1 MNGACWGVGCK
12 KQGVASLLAWQQR
25 YCFES
30 PQTSYCVEVE
40 GERRCHQAAE
50 KNISNT
56 DRLIKS
62 ERRALTS
69 TFTRAASEHGQAAG
83 TLAGGKKQFFTP
95 LITRHTANSIPFYWE
110 SDSPSGLLE
119 FKQAG
124 PISYPSNTT
133 ELQYL
138 P

>member
-30 PQTSYCVEVE
+30 PQTSYCVEAE
-40 GERRCHQAAE
+40 GEEMPSSCR

-62 ERRALTS
+62 EHRASTS
-69 TFTRAASEHGQAAG
+69 TFTRAASEHGQVAG
-83 TLAGGKKQFFTP
+83 TLSGGKKQFFTP
-95 LITRHTANSIPFYWE
+95 LITRHTANTIPFYWE
-110 SDSPSGLLE
+110 SDSPSGLPE
-119 FKQAG
+119 FKQAE
-124 PISYPSNTT
+124 PISYPCNTT

>member
-30 PQTSYCVEVE
+30 PQTSYCAEAE
-40 GERRCHQAAE
+40 GEKMPSSYR

-62 ERRALTS
+62 ECRASTS
-69 TFTRAASEHGQAAG
+69 TFTQAASEHGQTPG
-83 TLAGGKKQFFTP
+83 TLGGSKKQFFTP
-95 LITRHTANSIPFYWE
+95 LITRHTASTIPFYWE
-110 SDSPSGLLE
+110 SDSPLWSPRV
-119 FKQAG
+119 QTSRAH
-124 PISYPSNTT
+124 
-133 ELQYL
+133 QL
-138 P
+138 PL